1 MSLLFFIIVI
11 RDDIQNI
18 FEEITNALDNKTFNV
33 LTMFFL
39 RRYVKGDHQSGT
51 ISVAEWEEQP
61 SIMEFITECEMHG
74 EGKYV
79 LFERGKGIRGMRKI
93 NEYVVKKAV
102 SSSSPLISETTA
114 TQFVV
119 KDETSALDEMLVF
132 AAEEFGADPET
143 FLAVKKNMRM
153 GDLSDDDLM
162 SVLDQM
168 TETKVSSAEDYD
180 SFRSDMKALLKEFRK
195 RATDMS
201 LTDKAEAESKGSGMN
216 FVAGILVGGLGG
228 VAATAYHYKGK
239 METLEERLAAME
251 SSVKETETR
260 MKKQAEENE
269 KKQRAEEAVRQF
281 DSRMGL
287 DTRFLSTFNSQ
298 NGPQNL

>member
-1 MSLLFFIIVI
+1 MSPPFFIVVI
-11 RDDIQNI
+11 RGNIQNT

-51 ISVAEWEEQP
+51 ISVAEWEDQP
-61 SIMEFITECEMHG
+61 SILEFITECEMHG
-74 EGKYV
+74 EGKFV

-93 NEYVVKKAV
+93 NEYVVKNAV
-102 SSSSPLISETTA
+102 FAPPTLISETTD
-114 TQFVV
+114 TQFVN
-119 KDETSALDEMLVF
+119 DESSVLEEMLVF

-143 FLAVKKNMRM
+143 FLAVKKNMKM

-201 LTDKAEAESKGSGMN
+201 LTDKAEAESKGGGMN

>member
-1 MSLLFFIIVI
+1 VK
-11 RDDIQNI
+11 REDIQSI

-51 ISVAEWEEQP
+51 ISVAEWENQP
-61 SIMEFITECEMHG
+61 SILEFITECEMHG
-74 EGKYV
+74 EGKFV

-93 NEYVVKKAV
+93 NEYVVKNAV
-102 SSSSPLISETTA
+102 SVAPTLISETTD
-114 TQFVV
+114 TQFVN
-119 KDETSALDEMLVF
+119 DESSALEEMLVF

-143 FLAVKKNMRM
+143 FLAVKKNMKM

-201 LTDKAEAESKGSGMN
+201 LTDKVEAESKGGGMN

>member
-1 MSLLFFIIVI
+1 VK
-11 RDDIQNI
+11 REDIQI
-18 FEEITNALDNKTFNV
+18 ILEEITNALDNKTSNV

-51 ISVAEWEEQP
+51 VSIAEWEEQP
-61 SIMEFITECEMHG
+61 SILEFITECEMHG
-74 EGKYV
+74 EGKFV

-93 NEYVVKKAV
+93 NEYVVKNAV
-102 SSSSPLISETTA
+102 SVAPTLISETTD
-114 TQFVV
+114 TQFVN
-119 KDETSALDEMLVF
+119 DESSALGEMLVF

-143 FLAVKKNMRM
+143 FLAVKKNMKM

-201 LTDKAEAESKGSGMN
+201 LTDKVEAESKGGGMN

-251 SSVKETETR
+251 SSVKQTETR